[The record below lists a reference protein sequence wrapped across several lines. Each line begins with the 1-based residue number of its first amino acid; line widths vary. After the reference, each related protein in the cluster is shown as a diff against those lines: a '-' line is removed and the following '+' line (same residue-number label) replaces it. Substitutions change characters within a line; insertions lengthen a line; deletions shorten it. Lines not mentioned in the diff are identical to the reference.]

1 MHKNKRSYSFWI
13 YQIPA
18 IGCALLIFILS
29 SIPGDNLP
37 DFNVSMGDK
46 LQHIIAYSVLG
57 FLMARAM
64 FYQTRFP
71 GWRNN
76 YIAVVLI
83 IGILFGISDEFHQN
97 FVPGRFMDVM
107 DLVADS
113 IGICLGL
120 LVFRFRAAIRRFI
133 PILR

>member
-13 YQIPA
+13 YQGPA

-29 SIPGDNLP
+29 SIPSDNLP
-37 DFNVSMGDK
+37 DFNISMGDK
-46 LQHIIAYSVLG
+46 LQHIIAYSVMG
-57 FLMARAM
+57 FLLARAV

-76 YIAVVLI
+76 YIPVVLI

-120 LVFRFRAAIRRFI
+120 LVFRFRAAIKRV
-133 PILR
+133 LVSET